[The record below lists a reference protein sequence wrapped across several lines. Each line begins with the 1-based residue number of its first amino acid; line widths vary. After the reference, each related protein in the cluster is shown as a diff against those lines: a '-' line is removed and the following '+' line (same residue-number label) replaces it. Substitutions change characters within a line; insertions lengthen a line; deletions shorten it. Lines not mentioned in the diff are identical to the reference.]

1 MRRRYR
7 GVKKMES
14 SALNVV
20 QEVLGA
26 LRVVK
31 AFGRHDR
38 ELDRFFDQSRAG
50 ARERVRLTA
59 AEGLFGLLVNLA
71 TGTGTAVVLYVGIL
85 NVQSGILTLGE
96 LLLVMAYL
104 SQLYR
109 PLETISKTVADVQ
122 SSLAGAERAFDLLEE
137 RPEVVERPQARP
149 LRRAR
154 GQGEFRGGWFSYRG
168 RFPLLQ
174 GVSFSVAPGMRVALS
189 GQTVAGPTVG
199 VTVLTRAYCQS

>member
-1 MRRRYR
+1 MAYVTAQIDLTLARVAPPLFLLSRSYNRRMRRRYR

-14 SALNVV
+14 STLNVV

-31 AFGRHDR
+31 AFGRHDS

-59 AEGLFGLLVNLA
+59 AEGLFGLLVNFA

-104 SQLYR
+104 SQL
-109 PLETISKTVADVQ
+109 PS
-122 SSLAGAERAFDLLEE
+122 
-137 RPEVVERPQARP
+137 P
-149 LRRAR
+149 
-154 GQGEFRGGWFSYRG
+154 
-168 RFPLLQ
+168 
-174 GVSFSVAPGMRVALS
+174 
-189 GQTVAGPTVG
+189 
-199 VTVLTRAYCQS
+199 